1 MKLQWFTGAVLAAA
15 VATGAHAQDSTAPA
29 PAAAPAAQAPAA
41 APAAAPDPKPWRVAG
56 MDVSGFLDGY
66 GSYNSNDPSEG
77 NNGKV
82 NDLYNFNDKT
92 NQWAL
97 NAAKLTLNHD
107 PAPVGAHVDL
117 VYGRVNKLVNASN
130 QLEFVEQAFVSVKP
144 PKAKG
149 FELDLGKWVTSAGA
163 EVIESKD
170 NWNYSRSI
178 LFAWAIPYYHFGVR
192 TSMPVSKTETI
203 GVQVVNGWNNIVN
216 NVGGPTVGFT
226 SSYVKPK
233 YTWNAD
239 FYTGP
244 ANYTAQ
250 HGYRNLFDTTVLLT
264 PNAKFNAYINY
275 DIGANS
281 DSIHSGIGDNKTNL
295 WQGIA
300 FAAHQQISS
309 KFAGAARIEVFD
321 DRDGY
326 STGLPQTVKEATVT
340 GEYHWP
346 LGLLARAEYRHD
358 WSDHPY
364 FHKGADSITD
374 SQDTFTVGLIA
385 IFAPKR

>member
-1 MKLQWFTGAVLAAA
+1 
-15 VATGAHAQDSTAPA
+15 
-29 PAAAPAAQAPAA
+29 
-41 APAAAPDPKPWRVAG
+41 

-178 LFAWAIPYYHFGVR
+178 LFACSHRIQGQL
-192 TSMPVSKTETI
+192 E
-203 GVQVVNGWNNIVN
+203 
-216 NVGGPTVGFT
+216 
-226 SSYVKPK
+226 
-233 YTWNAD
+233 
-239 FYTGP
+239 
-244 ANYTAQ
+244 
-250 HGYRNLFDTTVLLT
+250 LLALD
-264 PNAKFNAYINY
+264 PF
-275 DIGANS
+275 
-281 DSIHSGIGDNKTNL
+281 
-295 WQGIA
+295 
-300 FAAHQQISS
+300 
-309 KFAGAARIEVFD
+309 RV
-321 DRDGY
+321 GY
-326 STGLPQTVKEATVT
+326 S
-340 GEYHWP
+340 
-346 LGLLARAEYRHD
+346 LLSLRRPHIDACLEDRNHRGSGRQRMEQHR
-358 WSDHPY
+358 
-364 FHKGADSITD
+364 
-374 SQDTFTVGLIA
+374 
-385 IFAPKR
+385 